1 MKILTRKDEMVLLAI
16 LRLGNEASLVSVRE
30 LLMRETGQQWSVG
43 NVFVSLEKLER
54 AASIRSRLGEPTAR
68 RGGRAVKYYE
78 VTPQGLTELR
88 QTKEIQ
94 DGLWVGVHESV
105 FSKQK

>member
-16 LRLGNEASLVSVRE
+16 LRLGDEASLVAMRE
-30 LLMRETGQQWSVG
+30 LLIQETGQQWSVG

-54 AASIRSRLGEPTAR
+54 AGSIRSRLGEPTGK
-68 RGGRAVKYYE
+68 RGGRAVKYYD
-78 VTPQGLTELR
+78 VTAQGLAELR

-105 FSKQK
+105 FNKQR